1 MTQPM
6 LLEPHQDLNADAA
19 PRPRRPSATR
29 ARMPLALGRAAKPWT
44 ATPARATSSL
54 PSPSAVG
61 PPDDTRWLGRAD
73 DTWPQ
78 SACGQTPCSGVRFRA

>member
-19 PRPRRPSATR
+19 KAQAAQRTR
-29 ARMPLALGRAAKPWT
+29 ARMPLALGRAAKLWT
-44 ATPARATSSL
+44 ATRVRATSSL

-73 DTWPQ
+73 DIWPQ
-78 SACGQTPCSGVRFRA
+78 SACGQTSCWGVRFRA